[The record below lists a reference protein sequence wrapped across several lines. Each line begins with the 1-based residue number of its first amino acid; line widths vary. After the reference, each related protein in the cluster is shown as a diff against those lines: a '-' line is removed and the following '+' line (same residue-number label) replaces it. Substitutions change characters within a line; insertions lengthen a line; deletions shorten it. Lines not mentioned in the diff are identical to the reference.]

1 MDGRLLLNA
10 VIRPTL
16 AWMDAKLRV
25 PAGAKAEMLLLAI
38 AHQESGINDRIQGIG
53 DAGPARGFWQ
63 FERIGV
69 QDVMQRRTRDMD
81 VICKELVFPAD
92 TAVVWQH
99 LAWNDML
106 ACAVA
111 RLTLFLDRTPLP
123 DVSDENAAWAYYV
136 RNWRPGKPHR
146 DRWTPNWNQA
156 LKECAPV

>member
-16 AWMDAKLRV
+16 SWMDAKLRV
-25 PAGAKAEMLLLAI
+25 PAGAKAETLLLAI
-38 AHQESGINDRIQGIG
+38 AHQESGISDRIQGIG

-81 VICKELVFPAD
+81 AICKELVFTNNTD
-92 TAVVWQH
+92 AVWLN
-99 LAWNDML
+99 LAFNDML

-123 DVSDENAAWAYYV
+123 DVTDEAAAWAYYV

-146 DRWTPNWNQA
+146 DRWTPNWNRA
-156 LKECAPV
+156 LAQCQGA